1 MKCPIYFP
9 DLLEQF
15 MSTCNETEHWATVE
29 EFRTKLSIDKTF
41 ALAISGF
48 LRRLYNNP
56 TVPGRYTV
64 VRIENLKVYQ
74 PQRKTIHRYLIR
86 ERAMNASIKSPE

>member
-1 MKCPIYFP
+1 MIA
-9 DLLEQF
+9 
-15 MSTCNETEHWATVE
+15 CNNTEHWTTVE
-29 EFRTKLSIDKTF
+29 EFREKMSLDTSS

-64 VRIENLKVYQ
+64 VRIENVKVDRPYH
-74 PQRKTIHRYLIR
+74 RIIRRYLVR
-86 ERAMNASIKSPE
+86 ERAVHRQVRAPAGEKCPGQIRE